1 MKIAMFGLGIIG
13 GTWAGNL
20 YADGDEVRG
29 WNRTS
34 KPFPFFT
41 AQAPDA
47 ARGAELIIIVVTDP
61 PAVQNVLDQI
71 LPVLQPGQIVM
82 QSSTVSPGATR
93 AFAQQVGASG
103 ALFLEAPFTGSKP
116 AAEQRQTVFYV
127 GGDPAVLERVRP
139 VLARLGRTVL
149 HVGPIGSAS
158 VLKLAMNLNIALVAQ
173 ALCESRALAR
183 AAGLSDDIFFAALKI
198 NASWSGVAD
207 LKEPKLRAGDFSPQF
222 SLKHMAKDLRLALET
237 GKTVPL
243 PQTREVMKLY
253 EEGLRRGW
261 GDEDFVGLVR
271 LLG

>member
-1 MKIAMFGLGIIG
+1 MKIGVFGLGIIG

-20 YADGDEVRG
+20 HADGDEVRG
-29 WNRTS
+29 WNRTP
-34 KPFPFFT
+34 KTLPFYT
-41 AQAPDA
+41 ARAEDA

-61 PAVQNVLDQI
+61 PAVQSVLDMV

-82 QSSTVSPGATR
+82 QSSTVSPLATR
-93 AFAQQVGASG
+93 EFARQVGATG

-116 AAEQRQTVFYV
+116 AAEQRQTVFYI
-127 GGDPAVLERVRP
+127 GGDPALLERARP
-139 VLARLGRTVL
+139 VLSRLGRTVL

-158 VLKLAMNLNIALVAQ
+158 ALKLAMNLNIALVAQ

-183 AAGLSDDIFFAALKI
+183 SAGLPDDIFFSALKI
-198 NASWSGVAD
+198 NASHSGVAD
-207 LKEPKLRAGDFSPQF
+207 LKEPKLRTGEFSPQF

-237 GKTVPL
+237 GQAVPL
-243 PQTREVMKLY
+243 PQTQELVKLY
-253 EEGLRRGW
+253 GEGLRRGW